1 MKILDVETND
11 AEQRLDRFLKKYYK
25 NAPLSHIYRLIR
37 KDVKV
42 NGRRAKPET
51 VLKEGDK
58 ITLYVADD
66 ASSGMEGS
74 KKIFHA
80 KKQFK
85 IAYEDDDMIVAI
97 KPCGLLT
104 HGDKHEK
111 KNTLANQVCGY
122 LIENGKY
129 DPSSEKTFVPSPV
142 NRLDRNTS
150 GLVIFGKNAQ
160 ALKTLNA
167 DMKDSHSIRKFYLT
181 VVAGEMDE
189 EKDLTGFIKKDS
201 ENNTVSLVDEGGQIV
216 RSIARPIETADGFT
230 FCEVE
235 ITTGRT
241 HQIRA
246 QMAQAGYPLI
256 GDAKYGDTAV
266 NKLMKEKYG
275 LTSQLLHACRLVMPS
290 GMVIEA
296 EMPEKFRKIKADIF
310 G

>member
-1 MKILDVETND
+1 M
-11 AEQRLDRFLKKYYK
+11 
-25 NAPLSHIYRLIR
+25 
-37 KDVKV
+37 
-42 NGRRAKPET
+42 
-51 VLKEGDK
+51 
-58 ITLYVADD
+58 
-66 ASSGMEGS
+66 
-74 KKIFHA
+74 
-80 KKQFK
+80 
-85 IAYEDDDMIVAI
+85 
-97 KPCGLLT
+97 
-104 HGDKHEK
+104 
-111 KNTLANQVCGY
+111 
-122 LIENGKY
+122 
-129 DPSSEKTFVPSPV
+129 
-142 NRLDRNTS
+142 
-150 GLVIFGKNAQ
+150 IFGKNAQ

-201 ENNTVSLVDEGGQIV
+201 KNNTVSLVDEGGQIA
-216 RSIARPIETADGFT
+216 RSVARPIETADEFT

-241 HQIRA
+241 HQIRV

-275 LTSQLLHACRLVMPS
+275 LTSQLLHACRLIMPS